1 MDLEH
6 WLLCKY
12 RRAAMNRE
20 KCINRNITIASAIIS
35 GVNIL
40 TFYNAFYKCFK
51 FKIEKVLL
59 SLKRIY
65 VIIYIIE
72 SLCFLIETNRL
83 SVMII

>member
-40 TFYNAFYKCFK
+40 TFYNAFYK
-51 FKIEKVLL
+51 L
-59 SLKRIY
+59 SLIH
-65 VIIYIIE
+65 I
-72 SLCFLIETNRL
+72 
-83 SVMII
+83 

>member
-12 RRAAMNRE
+12 KRAAMNRE

-51 FKIEKVLL
+51 FKYVDDFISLSCLWWYVL
-59 SLKRIY
+59 SSRKWERCMPI
-65 VIIYIIE
+65 
-72 SLCFLIETNRL
+72 RR
-83 SVMII
+83 

>member
-12 RRAAMNRE
+12 KRAAMNRE
-20 KCINRNITIASAIIS
+20 KCINRNIAIASAIIS

-51 FKIEKVLL
+51 FKL
-59 SLKRIY
+59 SP
-65 VIIYIIE
+65 
-72 SLCFLIETNRL
+72 L
-83 SVMII
+83 SRTF

>member
-51 FKIEKVLL
+51 FKYVDDFISLL
-59 SLKRIY
+59 CL
-65 VIIYIIE
+65 
-72 SLCFLIETNRL
+72 LCLLYLINYRL
-83 SVMII
+83 NYTKTLQKIK

>member
-1 MDLEH
+1 MWYSILFII
-6 WLLCKY
+6 LLC
-12 RRAAMNRE
+12 R
-20 KCINRNITIASAIIS
+20 INILNDFFEIDFLKNIASIIIIINLI
-35 GVNIL
+35 VNIENNQIDI
-40 TFYNAFYKCFK
+40 T
-51 FKIEKVLL
+51 IEKVLL